1 MTSSSLER
9 GVSHASNIFPVSQKK
24 SGMLLDD
31 IIEEKDE
38 LLDNSKRSKSKDE
51 HRSPTK
57 HKSGDMKNAK
67 QYVFDR

>member
-1 MTSSSLER
+1 M
-9 GVSHASNIFPVSQKK
+9 I
-24 SGMLLDD
+24 LDD

-51 HRSPTK
+51 HRPPTK